1 MSVPVNILNGK
12 LNTLFPFYFII
23 NDSLTIADA
32 GKSLSKLF
40 PDIIGKQLQDC
51 FRLKRPASAVFE
63 FDSIVKYA
71 DQIFIFESTDGRSI
85 LFRGQIITT
94 ENLRILLFVSS
105 PWITDADDLMK
116 YNLLLTDFALHDT
129 TTDMIQI
136 IKSKEIMMNDIRSLA
151 NNLEMQ
157 KRELIRAKELAD
169 TNAELEAFSYSV
181 SHDLRAPLRAI
192 SGYTGILITDYAGQL
207 DAGASRF
214 LNNINLSVRYMNRLI
229 DDLLNLARMGK
240 KELEVKLTDM
250 DNLVKSVISSLLSQ
264 STEPAKA
271 RINISV
277 LEQAPCDA
285 SLMFQVW
292 HNLISN
298 ALKYSGQQPSPYI
311 EISSSRKE
319 EEIIYVVKDNGVGFD
334 MQYADRLFGVFQRL
348 HPANEFEGTGVGL
361 ALVERIVKKHGG
373 HVGAESEPGK
383 GATFYFSLPLSSAQ
397 TNKTAHTEESAKMTQ

>member
-1 MSVPVNILNGK
+1 MRIPVNILNGK
-12 LNTLFPFYFII
+12 LNNLFPFYFII
-23 NDSLTIADA
+23 NESLTIADA
-32 GKSLSKLF
+32 GKSLLKLF
-40 PDIIGKQLQDC
+40 PDIIGKHLQDC
-51 FRLKRPASAVFE
+51 FRLKRPASALFE
-63 FDSIVKYA
+63 FDSILNYA
-71 DQIFIFESTDGRSI
+71 DQIFILESTDGRSI
-85 LFRGQIITT
+85 LFRGQVITT
-94 ENLRILLFVSS
+94 EELPILVFVST

-116 YNLLLTDFALHDT
+116 YNLLLNDFALHDT

-136 IKSKEIMMNDIRSLA
+136 IKSKEIMMNDIRNLA

-192 SGYTGILITDYAGQL
+192 SGYNGILITDYAGQL
-207 DAGASRF
+207 DAEASRF
-214 LNNINLSVRYMNRLI
+214 LNNIDHSVRYMNRLI

-240 KELEVKLTDM
+240 KELEVRLTNM
-250 DNLVKSVISSLLSQ
+250 DDLVKSVISSLLTH
-264 STEPAKA
+264 STGPPKA
-271 RINISV
+271 RIDISE
-277 LEQAPCDA
+277 LEKVSCDA

-298 ALKYSGQQPSPYI
+298 ALKYSGKQTSPHI
-311 EISSSRKE
+311 EISSFRKG

-373 HVGAESEPGK
+373 CVGAESEPGK
-383 GATFYFSLPLSSAQ
+383 GATFYFSLPCSSTQTNQTAQ
-397 TNKTAHTEESAKMTQ
+397 TEQSSNRQ